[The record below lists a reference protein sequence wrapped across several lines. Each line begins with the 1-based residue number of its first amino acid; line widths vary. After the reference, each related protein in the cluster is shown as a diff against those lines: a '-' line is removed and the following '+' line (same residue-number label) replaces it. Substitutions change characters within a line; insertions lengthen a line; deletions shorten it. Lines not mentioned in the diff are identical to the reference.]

1 MMMKL
6 KLNISRP
13 ANKKNVWS
21 AVKKLLTV
29 ELESSKVVIQEVKLF
44 IPVLHHHVT
53 MVVESLKSVVVEV
66 VE

>member
-13 ANKKNVWS
+13 ANKTNVWS
-21 AVKKLLTV
+21 AVKKLLIV

-44 IPVLHHHVT
+44 IPLLHHQT
-53 MVVESLKSVVVEV
+53 MVVESFVSAVVEV
-66 VE
+66 E